1 MDNIFLIATDF
12 INLDNRRLRTTN
24 IVSAESLFNKFLV
37 QLPPE
42 LIQGKTILDLGSCL
56 GAAGHWALTHGAS
69 HYTGVEIQPYYSDTS
84 EMLLTRYWDSNK
96 FQIVHQDITTYLN
109 QCVQQNMTF
118 DYVLAAG
125 VLYGFLDVV
134 SILKNICNISSNTVV
149 IDSDDHSEFQPGKM
163 GFIVIS
169 PKLMVRAEDE
179 NTQDFYRNTSASA
192 SPTAIDMIMNAHGF
206 KSTEDRLRP
215 VKLKNHI
222 DPYNDLLTDHN
233 TSIMHNSRF
242 IRRYYKQFST
252 ASATLEQ
259 TIMCQSTDDLVS
271 FDQLKSQ
278 RSGAVKVQQ
287 WQFDQAVA
295 ERFPTEAKQHIPDYH
310 RVIDLCVDIAQTQ
323 VLAHESIIDVGSAL
337 GYTLD
342 RLHSAGFKN
351 IYGVE
356 SSDVMIANSSHP
368 ERIVHSRT
376 FPAGEFR
383 MVLINWTLHFIQD
396 KISYLESVYHGLSA
410 DGLLVLTD
418 KTVQSDVTK
427 RLYYKFKLDN
437 GVTQSY
443 IDLKEQQL
451 QGVMLNETPEWY
463 IQQLGRLGFRSI
475 EIVNSRLGFVTFY
488 CVK

>member
-1 MDNIFLIATDF
+1 MDNIFLTATDF
-12 INLDNRRLRTTN
+12 IDLDNRRLRTTN

-56 GAAGHWALTHGAS
+56 GAAGHWALTHGAG

-84 EMLLTRYWDSNK
+84 EMLLSRHWDSEK
-96 FQIVHQDITTYLN
+96 FRIVHQDITTYLN
-109 QCVQQNMTF
+109 QCVQHNITF

-125 VLYGFLDVV
+125 VLYGFLDIV
-134 SILKNICNISSNTVV
+134 SVLKNICTISSNTVV
-149 IDSDDHSEFQPGKM
+149 IDSIDHSEFDPGKL
-163 GFIVIS
+163 GFIIIS
-169 PKLMVRAEDE
+169 PKLMIRAENE
-179 NTQDFYRNTSASA
+179 NTQDHYKNTSASA

-215 VKLKNHI
+215 GQLKNHF
-222 DPYNDLLTDHN
+222 DPYNDLLLDPGASTMRN
-233 TSIMHNSRF
+233 ARF
-242 IRRYYKQFST
+242 IRRYCKHFN
-252 ASATLEQ
+252 SAPMTLEQ
-259 TIMCQSTDDLVS
+259 TIINQCTDNLTS
-271 FDQLKSQ
+271 FDQLKIDRPSV
-278 RSGAVKVQQ
+278 AKVDQ
-287 WQFDQAVA
+287 WSFDQAVA

-418 KTVQSDVTK
+418 KTVQSDVIK
-427 RLYYKFKLDN
+427 QLYYKFKLDN